1 MLVIFEREED
11 NNMAVLERSDGTTF
25 DVNRTLIPVNAKPG
39 DSLDVQSDG
48 RIVLIQEETLKRK
61 ERVQK
66 LIDGLW
72 SGFEHEK

>member
-11 NNMAVLERSDGTTF
+11 NNRAVLERGDGTTF
-25 DVNRTLIPVNAKPG
+25 DVDRSQIPVDARPG

-48 RIVLIQEETLKRK
+48 RIVLVPEETKKRK

-66 LIDGLW
+66 LMDGLW
-72 SGFEHEK
+72 E

>member
-11 NNMAVLERSDGTTF
+11 NNLAVLERGDGTTF
-25 DVNRTLIPVNAKPG
+25 DVDRSLIPVAARPG

-48 RIVLIQEETLKRK
+48 RIVLVPEETKKRK

-66 LIDGLW
+66 LMDGLW
-72 SGFEHEK
+72 E